1 MDDRELD
8 EIRRRRLEELQAQ
21 QAQSTEE
28 IAEVKARRQTLLRQ
42 ILTPEARERLNSI
55 RLTRPEFADAVE
67 SQLIAL
73 HQSGRLHGQITDEQL
88 KKLLQQI
95 TPKKQ
100 EIKIRR
106 R

>member
-1 MDDRELD
+1 MDDHELE

-21 QAQSTEE
+21 QAHSTEE

-73 HQSGRLHGQITDEQL
+73 YQSGRLRGQITDEQL

>member
-21 QAQSTEE
+21 QAQSAEE
-28 IAEVKARRQTLLRQ
+28 IAEAKARRQTLLRQ

-73 HQSGRLHGQITDEQL
+73 YQSGRLRGQITDEQL

>member
-1 MDDRELD
+1 MDDHELD
-8 EIRRRRLEELQAQ
+8 EIRRRRLAELQAQ

-73 HQSGRLHGQITDEQL
+73 YQSGRLRGQITDEQL

>member
-73 HQSGRLHGQITDEQL
+73 YQSGRLRGQITDGQL